1 MKMSKYVVFLI
12 FLALLFL
19 CTNRITAEGR
29 EGINV
34 ITTADLKSMLDS
46 KNTPTLVYC
55 MSPIEW
61 ANEHIPKSECIPT
74 EIMWY
79 SSKMPED
86 LNTPLIFY
94 CKGPK

>member
-1 MKMSKYVVFLI
+1 MSKYKFFPI

-19 CTNRITAEGR
+19 FTMRIPAEGQ
-29 EGINV
+29 EGVKV
-34 ITTADLKSMLDS
+34 ITTADLKGMLDS
-46 KNTPTLVYC
+46 KNKPTLVYC

-61 ANEHIPKSECIPT
+61 ANEHIPNSECIPT

-79 SSKMPED
+79 SSKMPE
-86 LNTPLIFY
+86 NPAAPLVFY